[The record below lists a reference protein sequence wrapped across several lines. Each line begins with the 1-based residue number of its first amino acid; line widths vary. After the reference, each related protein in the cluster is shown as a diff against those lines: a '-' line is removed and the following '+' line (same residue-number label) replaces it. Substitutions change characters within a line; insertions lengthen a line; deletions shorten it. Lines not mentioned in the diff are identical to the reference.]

1 MSLIGK
7 AKAVIR
13 FIGKHKGEIEHIGKI
28 GKFAYQQYRRR
39 KMMMM

>member
-1 MSLIGK
+1 MPLLGK
-7 AKAVIR
+7 IKSAIR

-39 KMMMM
+39 KMMM